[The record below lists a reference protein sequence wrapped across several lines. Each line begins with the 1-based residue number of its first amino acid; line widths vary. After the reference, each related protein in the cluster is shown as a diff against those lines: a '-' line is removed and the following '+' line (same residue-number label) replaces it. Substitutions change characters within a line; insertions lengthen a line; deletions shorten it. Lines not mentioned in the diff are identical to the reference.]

1 MMNKIKKFIKELI
14 EENIKYYEKY
24 ARYAGFYNFYRL

>member
-1 MMNKIKKFIKELI
+1 MMNKIKKIIKELI

-24 ARYAGFYNFYRL
+24 ARYATYYNFYRF